1 MYDAVQ
7 RFSRTRMVLPLRV
20 WLEDLGAEAPTY
32 LAHTIDTSEIGCRLG
47 GLRTELHP
55 GQIIT
60 LQRGQH
66 KAPFRVIWSRQLEP
80 RENHAGLEAVDHSVN
95 IWSANPQANPAGTER
110 VSPSPR
116 ATSSTSVSYKVAS
129 GKTGHYEP
137 AQKSMLT
144 RARRRLSWC
153 LGVSFV
159 LFSMAMVLYLAFQV
173 FPDSVQA
180 AIGPHVPAPPT
191 AEELAR
197 LTPKPHPMP
206 TSLTKPLDPS
216 GSRVEVAEAPTGNIV
231 YPTPDDLITGRVRL
245 QIVIAANGLVKQI
258 HVLSGKQPLAEAA
271 AEAVRLWHYASF
283 SGPGPVNER
292 QTSVTVSFLGTDA
305 VSLEFPHASSST
317 PSSKD
322 N

>member
-7 RFSRTRMVLPLRV
+7 RCSRTRMVLPLRV
-20 WLEDLGAEAPTY
+20 WLEDLSAEAPTY

-47 GLRTELHP
+47 GLHIELHP

-66 KAPFRVIWSRQLEP
+66 KAPFRVIWSRELEP
-80 RENHAGLEAVDHSVN
+80 HENQAGLEAVDHSAN
-95 IWSANPQANPAGTER
+95 IWSVSAQANPAGRER
-110 VSPSPR
+110 VSSS
-116 ATSSTSVSYKVAS
+116 AASSTSVSYRVAP
-129 GKTGHYEP
+129 GKREP
-137 AQKSMLT
+137 DQKSVLN

-159 LFSMAMVLYLAFQV
+159 LSSMAMVLYLAFQV
-173 FPDSVQA
+173 FPNSAQA
-180 AIGPHVPAPPT
+180 AIEPHLPAPPT
-191 AEELAR
+191 AEDIAR
-197 LTPKPHPMP
+197 LTPKPHPLP
-206 TSLTKPLDPS
+206 ASLAKPLDPS
-216 GSRVEVAEAPTGNIV
+216 ESRVEVAEAPTGYIV
-231 YPTPDDLITGRVRL
+231 YPAPDDLITGKVRL

-271 AEAVRLWHYASF
+271 AEAVRLWHYAS
-283 SGPGPVNER
+283 STEPGPGNDR

-305 VSLEFPHASSST
+305 VSLEFPHAKSSALL
-317 PSSKD
+317 SKD